1 MDALF
6 EILRR
11 DAIDSGRSLRWLGRM
26 LRLLNLAP
34 CHQCKDNPLKSC
46 TQCYEDGLRL

>member
-11 DAIDSGRSLRWLGRM
+11 DAIDSGRFLRWIGRM
-26 LRLLNLAP
+26 LRVPTLTP
-34 CHQCKDNPLKSC
+34 CRQCNDNPLKSC
-46 TQCYEDGLRL
+46 AQCYEDGLNH